1 LLQLS
6 VKSITSSDEFSN
18 DIDQE
23 HFFQTLGSGSPSAV
37 PDESTSEDDETFEK
51 GDERATT
58 LYHVSDA
65 SGALKV
71 ETVATKPLKQE
82 MLNTNDCFIL
92 DTGSGLY
99 VWVGKK
105 ATDQEKKQSMSRAQG
120 FLSTKKYP
128 SWTKVSRIV
137 EGAES
142 APFKQYFFTWRDHG
156 AQHSRLIRAANDND
170 SDSGKMRGSKL
181 VKAI

>member
-1 LLQLS
+1 M
-6 VKSITSSDEFSN
+6 
-18 DIDQE
+18 
-23 HFFQTLGSGSPSAV
+23 LGSGSPNEV

-58 LYHVSDA
+58 LYLVSDA
-65 SGALKV
+65 SGSLKV
-71 ETVATKPLKQE
+71 EPVAQKPLKQE

-92 DTGSGLY
+92 DTGSGIY

-105 ATDQEKKQSMSRAQG
+105 ATEQEKKQSISRAQG
-120 FLSTKKYP
+120 FLTTKKYP

-142 APFKQYFFTWRDHG
+142 APFKQYFFTWRDVG
-156 AQHSRLIRAANDND
+156 ATHSRLIRAANDDD
-170 SDSGKMRGSKL
+170 SETGVN
-181 VKAI
+181 VKTTRVEFLLKRFSSFQLTTASSMLQSYTS